1 MGTLD
6 RIRHYRER
14 RERALSGKFNCIPW
28 PFDRFRNYVPGTE
41 KAKYIIY
48 TANQKVNVI

>member
-14 RERALSGKFNCIPW
+14 RDRALSGKFNCIPW